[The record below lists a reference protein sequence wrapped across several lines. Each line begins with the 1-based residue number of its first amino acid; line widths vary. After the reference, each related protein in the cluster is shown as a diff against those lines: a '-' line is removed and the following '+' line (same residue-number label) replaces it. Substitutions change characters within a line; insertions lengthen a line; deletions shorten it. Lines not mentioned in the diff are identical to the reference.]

1 MVEWFPRLVDVPGVG
16 YTSPARIAR
25 STLPGHDTVPKLSVY
40 TFEGELRE
48 SLSWPMPNGS
58 TSRSPAADYSET
70 HLWDATQ
77 SSEMLLRRLH
87 ESLELP
93 GTISDYHFAIQRCV
107 EELWKRRQQEPALL
121 QEVERL
127 CWLDIRLIEA
137 RPETIVSP
145 KIGSPAYFQVLAF
158 GHLIDLYSGEGFL
171 REALEVAERGAHLHQ
186 KTPVA
191 ELRER
196 LARMDAEEP

>member
-1 MVEWFPRLVDVPGVG
+1 MTEWFPRLADIPDIG
-16 YTSPARIAR
+16 YIADPRINR
-25 STLPGHDTVPKLSVY
+25 TKLRRHDAVPKVTVY
-40 TFEGELRE
+40 TFEGEPQE

-58 TSRSPAADYSET
+58 TSRSPAADYSDT
-70 HLWDATQ
+70 HLWDATK

-87 ESLELP
+87 ETLELP
-93 GTISDYHFAIQRCV
+93 GTVSDYHFAIQRCV
-107 EELWKRRQQEPALL
+107 EELWKRRRQEPVLL
-121 QEVERL
+121 QELERL

-171 REALEVAERGAHLHQ
+171 REALEVAERGARLHQ

-196 LARMDAEEP
+196 LTRMDAEVP